1 MIKLAIQHSHMRCA
15 CQFVVV
21 WQLLVVGVAISNV
34 SKIVSAK
41 TLFMY
46 VIQLLWSS
54 LRLPLYLDYRST
66 RQLVLLCF
74 CA

>member
-1 MIKLAIQHSHMRCA
+1 MRCA
-15 CQFVVV
+15 RQYVVV
-21 WQLLVVGVAISNV
+21 WRLLIVGTAISNV
-34 SKIVSAK
+34 SKLVSAK

-54 LRLPLYLDYRST
+54 LRLPLYLDYRFT